1 MRGRLC
7 QGNRRND
14 LSDNCAVGRGRVSG
28 SAMPRKTRP
37 KKKIKPAVAE
47 MSTGEATAATLIAHG
62 LNTIYALP
70 GVHNDH
76 LFDAFQRAG
85 DALRVVHTRHEQG
98 AAYMALG
105 AALAT
110 GRPQAYVVVPGPGL
124 LNSGAALLT
133 AYGMNA
139 PVLALIGQIPAAAIG
154 RGFGHL
160 HEIRDQAGII
170 ARLVDHSARI
180 DGPAEASAKV
190 AKAIASMRQGRPGPA
205 ALECAID
212 VWGKRSPVAL
222 APPTP
227 ARVPRIDEDKVTAAA
242 KLLGKAKRVL
252 IVAGGGAQDASI
264 EVTQLSDLLQAP
276 VLAYRRGRGVLDG
289 RSPFSV
295 TLPLG
300 HELWGE
306 ADAVLAVGT
315 KLNPMTVWGLDQEIS
330 IVRIDSDP
338 EEPARYR
345 KPKVALIGDAAPI
358 LRHLIDALAKHNA
371 RRTSRRDEMQ
381 ERQAKMR
388 QRLSKLA
395 PQLAFLDVI
404 RAELPE
410 DGIYVDEV
418 TQIGFAARLA
428 MPVYK
433 PRTFLSPGYQ
443 DNLGWGYATALGAQ
457 HARPDVPVLSINGD
471 GGFLYTGNELA
482 TSMRHRI
489 PLVAVVFADSAF
501 GNVRRIQEEKF
512 GNRFIASDLAN
523 PDFVKYAESFG
534 AAGRRARSPA
544 ELGAALKAAIAA
556 REPTL
561 IEVPVGPMPS
571 PWEFIHM
578 PRVRGL

>member
-1 MRGRLC
+1 
-7 QGNRRND
+7 
-14 LSDNCAVGRGRVSG
+14 
-28 SAMPRKTRP
+28 MPKQKRSIKAKT
-37 KKKIKPAVAE
+37 AAAE
-47 MSTGEATAATLIAHG
+47 MSTGEATTAALIAHG
-62 LNTIYALP
+62 LDTVYALP

-76 LFDAFQRAG
+76 LFDAFHGAG

-110 GRPQAYVVVPGPGL
+110 GKPQAYVVVPGPGL

-139 PVLALIGQIPAAAIG
+139 PVLAIIGQIPHAAIG
-154 RGFGHL
+154 RGLGQL

-170 ARLVDHSARI
+170 ARLVDHSAHI
-180 DGPAEASAKV
+180 HAPAEAPEKV
-190 AKAIASMRQGRPGPA
+190 AKAIASMRQGSKRNGRRGPA

-212 VWGKRSPVAL
+212 VWGKRGPV
-222 APPTP
+222 TS
-227 ARVPRIDEDKVTAAA
+227 VPLLPERATRIDEDAVRAAA
-242 KLLGKAKRVL
+242 KLLGKAKRIL
-252 IVAGGGAQDASI
+252 IVVGGGALDASP
-264 EVTQLSDLLQAP
+264 EVTLISDMLQAP

-300 HELWGE
+300 RELWGE
-306 ADAVLAVGT
+306 ADAVLGIGT
-315 KLNPMTVWGLDQEIS
+315 RLLNPMAQWGVDKNLQ
-330 IVRIDSDP
+330 IVRVDTDR
-338 EEPARYR
+338 EEPARQH
-345 KPKVALIGDAAPI
+345 KPKVALIGDAAPV
-358 LRHLIDALAKHNA
+358 LRKLIDALAKTNA
-371 RRTSRRDEMQ
+371 RRASRRDEML
-381 ERQAKMR
+381 ERQAKWKA
-388 QRLSKLA
+388 RLQKIA
-395 PQLAFLDVI
+395 PQLAFVDVI

-418 TQIGFAARLA
+418 TQVGFAARLA
-428 MPVYK
+428 FPVYR

-457 HARPDVPVLSINGD
+457 CSRPEVPVLSINGD

-482 TSMRHRI
+482 TAMRHRI
-489 PLVAVVFADSAF
+489 PLVAVVFADGAF
-501 GNVRRIQEEKF
+501 GNVRRIQQEQF
-512 GNRFIASDLAN
+512 GNRVIASDLAN

-544 ELGAALKAAIAA
+544 ELGAALKASFAA

-561 IEVPVGPMPS
+561 IEVPVGPLPS

-578 PRVRGL
+578 PRVRGE